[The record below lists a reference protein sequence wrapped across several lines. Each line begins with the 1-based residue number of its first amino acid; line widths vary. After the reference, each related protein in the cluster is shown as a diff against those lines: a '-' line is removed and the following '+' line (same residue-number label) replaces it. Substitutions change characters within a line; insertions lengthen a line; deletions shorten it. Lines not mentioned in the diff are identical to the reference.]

1 MKINP
6 IRLLFA
12 AVAAAVLFCQSAVAQ
27 VVTYTNGT
35 SYLTEEF
42 QYSTSGQLGATGA
55 GGGSTPPA
63 AWNTPQPNF
72 WFTNTSHSLDG
83 TSLGLVQS
91 YGGSV
96 MSLGLS
102 NGTTTVSGAG
112 LIIPNGCYN
121 KFFQSGGTISST
133 NVSGATTNL
142 YTSFLLNFKTT
153 AGITN
158 GSFITAMNLQSGGIQ
173 SASGADSYWQV
184 LAKTNSGKVQLGIAK
199 NVFNNTGIGGAGV
212 TNWDNVTLLTP
223 GQTYFV
229 VVRLSLNVTNASN
242 VGGSYST
249 NCEDDLWINPP
260 AYTFYTNEANVP
272 APDVSS
278 PVGDGTIPSSPTG
291 PGRLFLVDS
300 YAQYTID
307 EIRIASSWALVT
319 PPAGQCLSAQVLVD
333 PTNVT
338 QSAEIPAIISTSY
351 IGTGAT
357 NTWLLSKDGGVTWTT
372 VPNIPPGADT
382 SSTLITG
389 NLQYP
394 ADNGNIYRCVVG
406 VPCDSSSDTS
416 LWAHVTLT
424 PTTPTSPGVIMND
437 PFTGQVFNYPVTPVN
452 SVWFSL
458 TDASGNPYFTDY
470 PGPGATATTIT
481 NSSTLYVGYFVDQ
494 NAAPVDLPIGSSI
507 QVTLPF
513 TPNDFSQFS
522 GTGNGPL
529 RFGLYDYRDLGV
541 PIAASSTTLTGS
553 AGQAYGVMGY
563 MLDLNFGTNFTD
575 TTPLNLYVR
584 NNLTSPALASSTGD
598 YYNMTGGPVGGVNTN
613 TIVFQSGVSNTLI
626 FTVTRTGTNSC
637 VLAATITNAI
647 GLNVTFSAGDTNN
660 LGWHRFDS
668 FAIRPNS
675 GFTTAYP
682 SFFIPSFNVQV
693 IGGVQVVPTSIT
705 ITNMSRATNSVVLGW
720 QALPSGGTYSYS
732 VLSATNIAGP
742 WNVNAGGLTANTYTD
757 NNTLTNNIKLFYRVS
772 SP

>member
-1 MKINP
+1 MKTNP

-12 AVAAAVLFCQSAVAQ
+12 AAAVAALFCQSAVAQ
-27 VVTYTNGT
+27 YVQYTNGA
-35 SYLTEEF
+35 SYLVEEF
-42 QYSTSGQLGATGA
+42 QYATSGQLGATGA

-96 MSLGLS
+96 QSFGYS
-102 NGTTTVSGAG
+102 NGVTTLSGAG
-112 LIIPNGCYN
+112 LVIPNGCYE
-121 KFFQSGGTISST
+121 KFFQSGGVYSNSLP
-133 NVSGATTNL
+133 TTNL
-142 YTSFLLNFKTT
+142 YTSFLINFKTA

-158 GSFITAMNLQSGGIQ
+158 GSFITVMNLQSGGIQ

-184 LAKTNSGKVQLGIAK
+184 LARTNGSQIQLGIAK
-199 NVFNNTGIGGAGV
+199 NCFNNTAPYGAGV
-212 TNWDNVTLLTP
+212 TNWDNVKLLTP

-229 VVRLSLNVTNASN
+229 VVRSIMNDTNASN
-242 VGGSYST
+242 VGTSGAAAWAT

-272 APDVSS
+272 TPDAIS
-278 PVGDGTIPSSPTG
+278 PVGDGAIPQSTTG
-291 PGRLFLVDS
+291 PGRLFFVDS

-307 EIRIASSWALVT
+307 EVRIASTWALVT
-319 PPAGQCLSAQVLVD
+319 PPAGQCLSAQVLID

-338 QSAEIPAIISTSY
+338 QSAEIPAIISCNY

-372 VPNIPPGADT
+372 VPNLPAGADT
-382 SSTLITG
+382 TSTLITG

-424 PTTPTSPGVIMND
+424 PTTPTSPGVVMND

-458 TDASGNPYFTDY
+458 LDSSQNPYFSDY

-494 NAAPVDLPIGSSI
+494 NAAPVDLAIGSAI
-507 QVTLPF
+507 QVTFPF
-513 TPNDFSQFS
+513 TPNDFSLF
-522 GTGNGPL
+522 TGNGAL
-529 RFGLYDYRDLGV
+529 RFGLYDYRDLGT
-541 PIAASSTTLTGS
+541 PIATSSTALTGS
-553 AGQAYGVMGY
+553 AGQGFGVMGY
-563 MLDLNFGTNFTD
+563 MLSLDFGPTFAGD
-575 TTPLNLYVR
+575 ATPVNLYVR
-584 NNLTSPALASSTGD
+584 NNLTSPSLASSTGD
-598 YYNMTGGPVGGVNTN
+598 YQTMGGGPIGGTSTN
-613 TIVFQSGVSNTLI
+613 ATVFQSGVSNTLI
-626 FTVTRTGTNSC
+626 FTVTRTGTNTC
-637 VLAATITNAI
+637 VFTTTITNAI
-647 GLNVTFSAGDTNN
+647 GLNVSYSVGDTNGY
-660 LGWHRFDS
+660 GWHRFDS
-668 FAIRPNS
+668 FALRPNS
-675 GFTTAYP
+675 GVSSCAN
-682 SFFIPSFNVQV
+682 FFIPSFTVQV
-693 IGGVQVVPTSIT
+693 IGGVTVAPTSIT
-705 ITNMSRATNSVVLGW
+705 ITNISRATNSIVLGW
-720 QALPSGGTYSYS
+720 QALPSGGTYSYT
-732 VLSATNIAGP
+732 VMNATNLSGP

-757 NNTLTNNIKLFYRVS
+757 NNTITNNLKLFYRVT